1 LWLLSIPSETHR
13 RTKRFIRGDA
23 EPMEYKALHFKLERI
38 SDSLKEIIIARLYS
52 SGFEGFLETDDGF
65 VAYIPA
71 DLYKRQNI
79 DDICLSEDPAFRDMV
94 IEEDFIIE
102 KNWNELWE
110 KSYEPVIVENICLIK
125 APFHKNTP
133 SCQYE
138 IIIEPKMSF
147 GTGHHETTALM
158 IKEMLETSFKGK
170 KVLDM
175 GCGTGV
181 LAMLAS
187 MKGAASVT
195 AIDINEWAYKN
206 AVENAEKNG
215 ISNISVYKGDVSIAG
230 CNTFDIIMANI
241 QLSVILNDIKYY
253 QPLLAP
259 EGLLVLSGF
268 LKPDLAKIKK
278 QCFKYSLKY
287 ISFKEKNNWVSAKF
301 KNIIK

>member
-1 LWLLSIPSETHR
+1 LWLLSILSETHPKP
-13 RTKRFIRGDA
+13 KRFIRGHA

-38 SDSLKEIIIARLYS
+38 SDALREIIIARLFS
-52 SGFEGFLETDDGF
+52 SGFEGFLETDNGV

-71 DLYKRQNI
+71 HLYKRQNI
-79 DDICLSEDPAFRDMV
+79 DDFRLSEDPAFRDMI

-110 KSYEPVIVENICLIK
+110 KSYEPVIIDNKCLIK

-133 SCQYE
+133 SYQYE

-158 IKEMLETSFKGK
+158 IKEMLEINFKGK

-175 GCGTGV
+175 GCGTGI
-181 LAMLAS
+181 LAILAS
-187 MKGAASVT
+187 LRGAAGVT

-206 AVENAEKNG
+206 TIENAEKNG
-215 ISNISVYKGDVSIAG
+215 ISNISVYKGVVSIVSD
-230 CNTFDIIMANI
+230 NKFDIILANI
-241 QLSVILNDIKYY
+241 QLSVILDDIKYY
-253 QPLLAP
+253 RTLLDS
-259 EGLLVLSGF
+259 EGLLILSGF
-268 LKPDLAKIKK
+268 LKSDLAKIKK

-301 KNIIK
+301 KTS

>member
-1 LWLLSIPSETHR
+1 M
-13 RTKRFIRGDA
+13 D
-23 EPMEYKALHFKLERI
+23 YKALHFKLERI
-38 SDSLKEIIIARLYS
+38 SDDLREIIIARLFS
-52 SGFEGFLETDDGF
+52 AGFQGFLETDNGV

-71 DLYKRQNI
+71 DIYKRQDVANI
-79 DDICLSEDPAFRDMV
+79 RLSEDPAFSNIV
-94 IEEDFIIE
+94 IEENFIIE

-110 KSYEPVIVENICLIK
+110 KSYGPVIIDDMCLIR

-133 SCQYE
+133 ACNYE
-138 IIIEPKMSF
+138 ITIEPKMSF

-158 IKEMLETSFKGK
+158 ISEMLETGFEKK
-170 KVLDM
+170 KVLDI

-181 LAMLAS
+181 LAILAS
-187 MKGAASVT
+187 MKGASGVT

-215 ISNISVYKGDVSIAG
+215 IGNISVYKGDISLARSD
-230 CNTFDIIMANI
+230 TFDIILANI
-241 QLSVILNDIKYY
+241 QLNVILDDIKHYK
-253 QPLLAP
+253 PLLAP
-259 EGLLVLSGF
+259 GGLLISSGF

-301 KNIIK
+301 KNIKI

>member
-1 LWLLSIPSETHR
+1 
-13 RTKRFIRGDA
+13 
-23 EPMEYKALHFKLERI
+23 MEYKALHFKLERI
-38 SDSLKEIIIARLYS
+38 SDALREIIIARLFS
-52 SGFEGFLETDDGF
+52 SGFEGFLETDDGV

-79 DDICLSEDPAFRDMV
+79 ADIRMSEDPALRDMV

-110 KSYEPVIVENICLIK
+110 KSYEPVIIDNICLIK
-125 APFHKNTP
+125 APFHKNIP
-133 SCQYE
+133 SCKYE

-158 IKEMLETSFKGK
+158 IKEMLEISFKGK

-181 LAMLAS
+181 LAILAS
-187 MKGAASVT
+187 MRGAASIT

-215 ISNISVYKGDVSIAG
+215 ISNISVCKGDVSIAG
-230 CNTFDIIMANI
+230 CETFDIILVNI
-241 QLSVILNDIKYY
+241 QLSVILGDIEYY
-253 QPLLAP
+253 RTLLASG
-259 EGLLVLSGF
+259 GLLILSGF

-287 ISFKEKNNWVSAKF
+287 ISFKEKNSWVSAKF
-301 KNIIK
+301 KNITI

>member
-1 LWLLSIPSETHR
+1 
-13 RTKRFIRGDA
+13 
-23 EPMEYKALHFKLERI
+23 MEYKALHFKLDRI
-38 SDSLKEIIIARLYS
+38 SDALREIIIARLFS
-52 SGFEGFLETDDGF
+52 SGFEGFLETDDGV

-79 DDICLSEDPAFRDMV
+79 DNIRLSEDPAFGDMV

-110 KSYEPVIVENICLIK
+110 KSYEPVIIDNICLIK
-125 APFHKNTP
+125 ATFHKNTP

-158 IKEMLETSFKGK
+158 IKEMLEINFKGK

-175 GCGTGV
+175 GCGTGI
-181 LAMLAS
+181 LAILAS
-187 MKGAASVT
+187 MRGAAGVT

-206 AVENAEKNG
+206 AVENAGKNS

-230 CNTFDIIMANI
+230 SDTFDIILANI
-241 QLSVILNDIKYY
+241 QLSVILDDIKYY
-253 QPLLAP
+253 RTLLAS
-259 EGLLVLSGF
+259 EGLLILSGF

-301 KNIIK
+301 KTS

>member
-1 LWLLSIPSETHR
+1 
-13 RTKRFIRGDA
+13 
-23 EPMEYKALHFKLERI
+23 MEYKALHFKLEKA
-38 SDSLKEIIIARLYS
+38 SDTLREIIIARLFS
-52 SGFEGFLETDDGF
+52 SGFEGFLETDDGV

-71 DLYKRQNI
+71 HLYKRQNI
-79 DDICLSEDPAFRDMV
+79 DNIRLSEDPAFRDMV

-110 KSYEPVIVENICLIK
+110 KSYEPVIVDNICLIK

-158 IKEMLETSFKGK
+158 IKEMLEIDFKGK
-170 KVLDM
+170 VILDM
-175 GCGTGV
+175 GCGTGI
-181 LAMLAS
+181 LAILAS
-187 MKGAASVT
+187 MRGAAGVT

-206 AVENAEKNG
+206 AVENAGKNG
-215 ISNISVYKGDVSIAG
+215 ISNISVYKGDVSIVSD
-230 CNTFDIIMANI
+230 NKFDIILANI
-241 QLSVILNDIKYY
+241 QFSVILDDIKYY
-253 QPLLAP
+253 RTLLDS
-259 EGLLVLSGF
+259 EGLLILSGF
-268 LKPDLAKIKK
+268 LKTDLTKIKK

-301 KNIIK
+301 KTS

>member
-1 LWLLSIPSETHR
+1 MRLLSIPSETHPK
-13 RTKRFIRGDA
+13 TKRFIRGHA

-38 SDSLKEIIIARLYS
+38 SDALREIIIARLFS
-52 SGFEGFLETDDGF
+52 SGFEGFLETDNGV

-71 DLYKRQNI
+71 HLYKRQNI
-79 DDICLSEDPAFRDMV
+79 DDFRLSEDPAFRDMI

-110 KSYEPVIVENICLIK
+110 KSYEPVIIDNICLIK

-133 SCQYE
+133 SYQYE

-158 IKEMLETSFKGK
+158 IKEMLEINFNGK

-175 GCGTGV
+175 GCGTGI
-181 LAMLAS
+181 LAILAS
-187 MKGAASVT
+187 LRGAAGVT

-215 ISNISVYKGDVSIAG
+215 ISNISVYKGDVSIVSDDK
-230 CNTFDIIMANI
+230 FDIILANI
-241 QLSVILNDIKYY
+241 QLSVILDDIKYY
-253 QPLLAP
+253 RTLLDS
-259 EGLLVLSGF
+259 EGLLILSGF

-287 ISFKEKNNWVSAKF
+287 ISFKEKNNWVSANF
-301 KNIIK
+301 KTS